1 MKPHTTRHTSIDA
14 HGPSLDEERK
24 ALLPDSEIGP
34 SQDLEAEQS
43 SRWRIPRR
51 VAEGLAIFSVFFL
64 VGYLCTPSLLEA
76 IARPRHPRPT
86 KELFDSQRLRSNGT
100 HNFRK
105 TALIVS
111 IDGLRYVYTPCGLL
125 SDDHMETEQ
134 CRLPRQRIDSPP
146 IGYQ

>member
-1 MKPHTTRHTSIDA
+1 MKPHTTRHASIDA

-24 ALLPDSEIGP
+24 ALLPDSEIGS
-34 SQDLEAEQS
+34 SQDLEEEQS

-64 VGYLCTPSLLEA
+64 VGYLCTPSLLAA
-76 IARPRHPRPT
+76 IAPPRHPRPT

-100 HNFRK
+100 HDFRK

-111 IDGLRYVYTPCGLL
+111 IDGLRYVYASCGLL
-125 SDDHMETEQ
+125 SDDPMETQQ

-146 IGYQ
+146 VSYQ